1 MMKYDNVASVP
12 RERKSVPILGLDTS
26 TPDDLVEDGK
36 CAELNNLRYKDG
48 AWRGVNQHKLLIRLL
63 PEIIDE
69 YEIVYHHPAAGE
81 KTAIAFLKNAPEC
94 YLIDYS
100 QEDVQPLITFIA
112 EAAYDTT
119 ISHFGNIL
127 IFYRKDKTIQYF
139 LFANGS
145 YKPISIPTHAIT
157 EVTASATDYSS
168 TPPQLAQG
176 DNPTSYGGYKWEDAS
191 DLNMEEINSGQYR
204 ATWYPIYNIT
214 QGHSCIQQ
222 GDRYWSGELLL
233 FTTWMMKD
241 GTTLS
246 PSPLHIVKS
255 NGAYSQSA
263 KYTKTIGITPHP
275 KDFQSRYS
283 QSASTSDVDQYLG
296 IRHNALEGE
305 KVNAL
310 GDPTLRKWLP
320 TLTIRLLSAPPDEAF
335 ESIAVWCTRVYPIY
349 SPEGELQRY
358 TNGFREEGYKSSN
371 SYIDYY
377 ADNDL
382 ANQPFYL
389 LKEIPLS
396 EFKLDSSLNVYSTSI
411 PLVYSDLASVIHQRV
426 YTPIQSA
433 SLIPDAVLDYNKRYH
448 CGGGISVLPA
458 PYNPAFANL
467 FEIGDAGIDTYWADI
482 KVDNIVYQSV
492 AKTIRAR
499 SPQATEGS
507 SFYRSLSY
515 PDYRAIKFSC
525 EAFYY
530 ATLREAISNNFAWYH
545 QPHTENEKFPPI
557 PYDERVDFEDIP
569 PQNNIVEQPSLL
581 RVSSANNLF
590 QVDFANTYS
599 FGSIANRILA
609 MQSAAIQIA
618 DEKTG
623 DLPLLVFT
631 DEGIFAL
638 RAGTETLYAR
648 TDVINYDRIINPN
661 TIAVNG
667 GVIYI
672 TEKGVHLLV
681 GRESSVIS
689 TPIHDINGKPPIAF
703 LRGCKLIL
711 SKQYNEV
718 MFFNESAEDGRA
730 YVYNVSN
737 GYWST
742 RNMTGKKLNT
752 DELVAGNLILDASE
766 EVEVESPSNIA
777 SFITRPIKLGDVE
790 YKRLET
796 IIPRMT
802 ADNCSWDIAIDASRT
817 SPSQWEMLRYANYFS
832 HPHRPAIIRRTPFS
846 AKYFRFALTK
856 GEGTGFSITH
866 FDVEWYKKIRR
877 RMR

>member
-1 MMKYDNVASVP
+1 MMKYDDVASVP

-81 KTAIAFLKNAPEC
+81 KTVIAFLKNAPEC

-100 QEDVQPLITFIA
+100 QEDVQPLFTFIA

-139 LFANGS
+139 LFSNGS

-157 EVTASATDYSS
+157 EITASAADYSS

-176 DNPTSYGGYKWEDAS
+176 DSPTSYGGYKWEDAS

-214 QGHSCIQQ
+214 QGYSCIQQ
-222 GDRYWSGELLL
+222 GERHWSGELLL

-255 NGAYSQSA
+255 NGGYSQSA
-263 KYTKTIGITPHP
+263 KYTKTIGVTPHP

-296 IRHNALEGE
+296 IRHNALEEE

-320 TLTIRLLSAPPDEAF
+320 TLTIYLLSAPPDEAF

-349 SPEGELQRY
+349 SPEGKLQRY
-358 TNGFREEGYKSSN
+358 TNGFREEGYKPSN

-396 EFKLDSSLNVYSTSI
+396 EFKLDSSLNMYSTSI

-426 YTPIQSA
+426 YTPIQSVP
-433 SLIPDAVLDYNKRYH
+433 LIPDAVLDYNKRYH

-467 FEIGDAGIDTYWADI
+467 FESGTAGIDSYWADI

-492 AKTIRAR
+492 AKTIRVR

-507 SFYRSLSY
+507 SFYRSLSF

-525 EAFYY
+525 TGFYS

-557 PYDERVDFEDIP
+557 PYHESVDFEDIP
-569 PQNNIVEQPSLL
+569 SQNNIVEQPSLL

-599 FGSIANRILA
+599 FGSVTNRILA

-681 GRESSVIS
+681 GRESSIIS

-703 LRGCKLIL
+703 LRECKLIL

-752 DELVAGNLILDASE
+752 DELVAGNFILDASE

-777 SFITRPIKLGDVE
+777 SIITRPIKLGDVE
-790 YKRLET
+790 HKRLET

-802 ADNCSWDIAIDASRT
+802 ADDCSWDITIDASRT
-817 SPSQWEMLRYANYFS
+817 SPSQWEMLRGAS
-832 HPHRPAIIRRTPFS
+832 HISCPHHPAIIRRTPFS
-846 AKYFRFALTK
+846 AKYFRIALTK

-866 FDVEWYKKIRR
+866 FDIEWYKRLRR